1 VQKTAIAVSYCK
13 RGRGLIK
20 INGVPI
26 ELVQP
31 ECLQYKVIRV
41 SLHPGPCRRHCAART
56 LVATREGQTL
66 RPLYRSLYAA
76 SDW

>member
-1 VQKTAIAVSYCK
+1 LPPPFDLQKTAIAVSYCK

-31 ECLQYKVIRV
+31 ECLQYKVMRV
-41 SLHPGPCRRHCAART
+41 SLHPGACRR
-56 LVATREGQTL
+56 
-66 RPLYRSLYAA
+66 
-76 SDW
+76 